1 MTLDYA
7 TPDQSTFRR
16 LLREHLCE
24 VEERPDGALMLR
36 TRFIF
41 PDGDGYPIHVLAAP
55 GGEVRLSDR
64 GHTLMHISYEHDI
77 DALLEGRSRD
87 LMDRVLG
94 ETGVAYDDGAFYLDT
109 PPEQVPTAM
118 FALGQAITRIYQI
131 AECLVAG
138 GR

>member
-7 TPDQSTFRR
+7 TPDQAAFRA

-36 TRFIF
+36 TRFLF
-41 PDGDGYPIHVLAAP
+41 PDGDAYPIHVLEAP
-55 GGEVRLSDR
+55 AGGIRLSDR

-77 DALLEGRSRD
+77 DAFLEGQSRA

-94 ETGVAYDDGAFYLDT
+94 ETGVAYDDGIFYLDT

-131 AECLVAG
+131 AECSVASG
-138 GR
+138 